1 MSKKKTEL
9 AKTIQI
15 HIADQIEK
23 AMSKEEIQEMYNQ
36 QLEMYK
42 DYEKIEDEEF
52 SVDKDQFFKDAEKLA
67 WDIVIDSYITVD
79 NVEVPIEDANEDE
92 LSGLYQMFIGDDE
105 ELLQS
110 QGYLKTMVDN
120 AKEKFELLGKE
131 GEHFSKYFQGLE
143 VKKLLKENGID
154 HFVMRK
160 KYYNERFGE

>member
-1 MSKKKTEL
+1 
-9 AKTIQI
+9 
-15 HIADQIEK
+15 
-23 AMSKEEIQEMYNQ
+23 MSKEEIQEMYDQ

-67 WDIVIDSYITVD
+67 WDIVIDNYITVD

-110 QGYLKTMVDN
+110 QGYLKIMVES

-131 GEHFSKYFQGLE
+131 GGHFSKYFQGLE
-143 VKKLLKENGID
+143 VKKLLKENDIH

-160 KYYNERFGE
+160 KYYNERFGK